1 MVRCKDHE
9 SMKFSIREECAMK
22 RTILAVLAVF
32 VTWSA
37 LDFVIHGLILGS
49 IYEATPALWRP
60 KAEMKMG
67 LMYVTVLMS
76 AAVFVYIYARFITGK
91 GVKTAVLYG
100 LVFGIGAG
108 VPMGYG
114 TYSVMPIPY
123 VMAFVW
129 FAGSVVEAVAAGLVA
144 GLIIKK

>member
-1 MVRCKDHE
+1 
-9 SMKFSIREECAMK
+9 MK

-32 VTWSA
+32 VTWSV
-37 LDFVIHGLILGS
+37 LDFVIHSVILGS
-49 IYEATPALWRP
+49 TYAATPQLWRP
-60 KAEMKMG
+60 LSEMKMG
-67 LMYVTVLMS
+67 LMYFTVLVG
-76 AAVFVYIYARFITGK
+76 AAAFVYLYARFITDK
-91 GVKTAVLYG
+91 RVETAVLYG
-100 LVFGIGAG
+100 LVFGIGTG

-129 FAGSVVEAVAAGLVA
+129 FAGSVVEAVVAGLVT